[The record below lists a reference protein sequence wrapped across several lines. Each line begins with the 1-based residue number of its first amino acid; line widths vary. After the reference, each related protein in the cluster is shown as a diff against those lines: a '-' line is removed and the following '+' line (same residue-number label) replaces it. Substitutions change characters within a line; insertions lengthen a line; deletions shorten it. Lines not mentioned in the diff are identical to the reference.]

1 MIAPLQVQLKMDTK
15 FMDTIKTIYRE
26 INNITSSN
34 LDLLLFLET
43 IRKPDPYVKFDRN
56 WIRNEALLICNESEF
71 PFSSLHL
78 LPVTLKKLTK
88 DFIPFIQI

>member
-56 WIRNEALLICNESEF
+56 WIRNEALLISNESEF

-78 LPVTLKKLTK
+78 YL
-88 DFIPFIQI
+88 